1 MSRENVEL
9 ARAGYAAVARG
20 DLDYVAGLLDPNV
33 RWHGGDSSAEG
44 ACHGRE
50 QALEFM
56 RAAAGRGVIGRLIDV
71 IDVGDH
77 VVVVMQP
84 RARGGEQAPLR
95 ANITT
100 FRAGRIVEMVA
111 YESPEAAMAAAG
123 VAAADTG
130 DATE

>member
-9 ARAGYAAVARG
+9 ARAGYEAVARG
-20 DLDYVAGLLDPNV
+20 DLDRVAGLLAPDV
-33 RWHGGDSSAEG
+33 RWHGGDPSAEG
-44 ACHGRE
+44 ACHNRE

-71 IDVGDH
+71 IDAGDQ

-84 RARGGEQAPLR
+84 RGLGGEQAPVR

-100 FRAGRIVEMVA
+100 FRNGRVVEMVA

-123 VAAADTG
+123 LAAADTG

>member
-9 ARAGYAAVARG
+9 ARAGYEAVARG
-20 DLDYVAGLLDPNV
+20 DLDFVAGLLDPDV
-33 RWHGGDSSAEG
+33 RWHGGDPSADG

-50 QALEFM
+50 QTLAFM
-56 RAAAGRGVIGRLIDV
+56 RAAAARGVIGA
-71 IDVGDH
+71 GDQ

-84 RARGGEQAPLR
+84 RALGGQQAPVR

-100 FRAGRIVEMVA
+100 FRGGRVVEMVA
-111 YESPEAAMAAAG
+111 YESPQAAMSAAG
-123 VAAADTG
+123 VVAADRG